1 MVITIIGL
9 GVIGGSY
16 GLALKGKIYGTEIN
30 GIDISEETLK
40 KASEMGIIRRSA
52 LYGSEESYNIISESD
67 LLIIC
72 LYPKKVEEFVQSYKK
87 YFKDGLLITDTTG
100 IKGNFINNILRELPK
115 GVDFVFAHPMAGR
128 EKKGI
133 EYASRKV
140 FIGANFI
147 ITPITINKKENIEK
161 IKELAKTMG
170 FGKISM
176 VNPYDHDKI
185 ISFTSQLPHAIA
197 VSLINSDNYNME
209 TGVFIG
215 DSYRDLTRIA
225 NINEDLWSELFIDN
239 KENLV
244 MAIENFQEELDKV
257 KLAIKNE
264 NADELKKFF
273 MKSTKRRE
281 KL

>member
-40 KASEMGIIRRSA
+40 KASEMGIIRKSA

-72 LYPKKVEEFVQSYKK
+72 FIQRKLKSLFKSYKK

-128 EKKGI
+128 EKKR
-133 EYASRKV
+133 Y
-140 FIGANFI
+140 
-147 ITPITINKKENIEK
+147 
-161 IKELAKTMG
+161 
-170 FGKISM
+170 
-176 VNPYDHDKI
+176 
-185 ISFTSQLPHAIA
+185 
-197 VSLINSDNYNME
+197 
-209 TGVFIG
+209 
-215 DSYRDLTRIA
+215 
-225 NINEDLWSELFIDN
+225 
-239 KENLV
+239 
-244 MAIENFQEELDKV
+244 
-257 KLAIKNE
+257 
-264 NADELKKFF
+264 
-273 MKSTKRRE
+273 
-281 KL
+281 

>member
-16 GLALKGKIYGTEIN
+16 GLALKGKIYGAEIN

-40 KASEMGIIRRSA
+40 KASEMGIISRAA
-52 LYGSEESYNIISESD
+52 LYGSDESYNIISESD
-67 LLIIC
+67 LLIVC
-72 LYPKKVEEFVQSYKK
+72 LYPKDVEEFIQRYREF
-87 YFKDGLLITDTTG
+87 FKDELLITDTTG
-100 IKGNFINNILRELPK
+100 IKGNFINNVLNKLPK
-115 GVDFVFAHPMAGR
+115 GVDFIFAHPMAGR
-128 EKKGI
+128 EKNGI

-147 ITPITINKKENIEK
+147 ITPIAMNKKENIEK
-161 IKELAKTMG
+161 IKELARIMG

-176 VNPYDHDKI
+176 VNPHDHDKI

-239 KENLV
+239 KENLI
-244 MAIENFQEELDKV
+244 MAIENFQDELNKV

-264 NADELKKFF
+264 KVDELKGFF
-273 MKSTKRRE
+273 VKSTKRRE

>member
-16 GLALKGKIYGTEIN
+16 GLALKGKIYGAEIN

-40 KASEMGIIRRSA
+40 KANEMGIVRRSA

-67 LLIIC
+67 LLIVC
-72 LYPKKVEEFVQSYKK
+72 LYPKKIKEFIQCYKK
-87 YFKDGLLITDTTG
+87 SFKDGLLITDTTG
-100 IKGNFINNILRELPK
+100 IKGNFINNILSELPK
-115 GVDFVFAHPMAGR
+115 GVDFVFTHPMAGR

-147 ITPITINKKENIEK
+147 ITPIIINKEENIEK
-161 IKELAKTMG
+161 IKEIAKTMG

-176 VNPYDHDKI
+176 VNPYEHDKI

-197 VSLINSDNYNME
+197 VSLMNSDNYNME
-209 TGVFIG
+209 TGAFIG

-225 NINEDLWSELFIDN
+225 NINEELWSELFIDN
-239 KENLV
+239 KENLI
-244 MAIENFQEELDKV
+244 MAIENFQDELNKV
-257 KLAIKNE
+257 KAAIKNE
-264 NADELKKFF
+264 NVDELKEFF
-273 MKSTKRRE
+273 VKSTEKRE

>member
-1 MVITIIGL
+1 MYL
-9 GVIGGSY
+9 Q
-16 GLALKGKIYGTEIN
+16 
-30 GIDISEETLK
+30 
-40 KASEMGIIRRSA
+40 
-52 LYGSEESYNIISESD
+52 SD
-67 LLIIC
+67 GW
-72 LYPKKVEEFVQSYKK
+72 K
-87 YFKDGLLITDTTG
+87 
-100 IKGNFINNILRELPK
+100 R
-115 GVDFVFAHPMAGR
+115 
-128 EKKGI
+128 KKGI

-185 ISFTSQLPHAIA
+185 ISFTSQLPHVIA

-244 MAIENFQEELDKV
+244 MAIENFQVELDKV

-264 NADELKKFF
+264 NADE
-273 MKSTKRRE
+273 S
-281 KL
+281 